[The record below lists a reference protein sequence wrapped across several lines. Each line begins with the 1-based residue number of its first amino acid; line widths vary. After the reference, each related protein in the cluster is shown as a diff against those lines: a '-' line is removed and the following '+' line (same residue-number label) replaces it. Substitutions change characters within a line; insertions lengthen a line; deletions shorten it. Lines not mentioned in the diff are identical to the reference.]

1 MALFSSGPTLAADEK
16 ARVEY
21 HIQQIIDCI
30 GRDRT
35 QLPILSTETLLG
47 MNDHA
52 RSPHGI
58 MELLGQHLLYPTGDV
73 KVQVI
78 PELLKKVGGG
88 G

>member
-21 HIQQIIDCI
+21 HVQQIIDCI
-30 GRDRT
+30 GGDRS
-35 QLPILSTETLLG
+35 QLPILSTATLLG
-47 MNDHA
+47 MTQNF
-52 RSPHGI
+52 RSPKEI
-58 MELLGQHLLYPTGDV
+58 MQLLGEHLHHPTGDIR
-73 KVQVI
+73 VQVI